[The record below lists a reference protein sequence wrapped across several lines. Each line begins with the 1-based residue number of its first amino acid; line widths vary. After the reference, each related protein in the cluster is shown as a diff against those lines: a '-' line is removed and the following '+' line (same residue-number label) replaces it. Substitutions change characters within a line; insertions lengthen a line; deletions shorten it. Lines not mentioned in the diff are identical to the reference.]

1 MLALFHFK
9 SYSKF
14 LSKLFSNLTPDDL
27 YTRIWHID
35 FKWPLDSN
43 LTEFDRKWPLKTLGN
58 KYFGWNGWPSNTSWW
73 SADKMSGS
81 SCFSIS
87 RRLCRI
93 LQGDCLFIYFLG
105 NKHFVANWWNSNFTR
120 RPYFKMR
127 YNERI
132 NLSQIYWKT
141 LQGYKKWSH
150 IKNRS
155 RNYKKMI
162 TILSVEPFL
171 YLIPARLTHRA
182 FTTLK
187 SSLVSYK
194 LL

>member
-1 MLALFHFK
+1 
-9 SYSKF
+9 
-14 LSKLFSNLTPDDL
+14 
-27 YTRIWHID
+27 
-35 FKWPLDSN
+35 
-43 LTEFDRKWPLKTLGN
+43 
-58 KYFGWNGWPSNTSWW
+58 
-73 SADKMSGS
+73 MSGS

-150 IKNRS
+150 IKNWS
-155 RNYKKMI
+155 HDDYNDYKILKNNYFLLI
-162 TILSVEPFL
+162 EPCS
-171 YLIPARLTHRA
+171 YLIPSWLPHRA
-182 FTTLK
+182 FTTLAFGLVAYDSYDMNFTLVKERWFDLANSKIVIFFVLKILIFRK
-187 SSLVSYK
+187 SSRFSMMKNDQTPASSKSDVGEQEHQMSG
-194 LL
+194 